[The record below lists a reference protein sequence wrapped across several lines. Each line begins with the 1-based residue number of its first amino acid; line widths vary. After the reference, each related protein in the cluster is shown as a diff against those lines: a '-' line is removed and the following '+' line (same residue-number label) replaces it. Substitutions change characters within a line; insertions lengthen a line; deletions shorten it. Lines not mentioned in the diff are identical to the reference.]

1 LVANYENGQYLSV
14 EIKTGKIYLVIN
26 YGNGAKLEFQT
37 KQTYNSGQWVKI
49 EAGRASR
56 GGSETGVLRVTFNG
70 LREDFVDSISP
81 LHSQDLDL
89 QTSKLYFGG
98 VPPSFDFE
106 RFPNIS
112 SNSLLGSI
120 RGITTSNP
128 GSNSLMNPLYTEY
141 GIINPYYGVI
151 PSCENRILK
160 MVSFGGGGHMEVKSQ
175 ALRTDSSFGLTFRSQ
190 QSDGL
195 LALSTFLGKPS
206 GHLADFYSVSL
217 LGGRVVL
224 RVGGTSVQTEET
236 YNDGR
241 HHTLFVIRRGQQLST
256 YIDDI
261 LVEGGEMRLQS
272 NREIKAPRQGGLF
285 IGGVPSVIKA
295 DVLASS
301 MAASVENFVGTIQD
315 FAFIDDLTVRVV
327 AMNEPVSFFNVAIGR
342 EFFA

>member
-1 LVANYENGQYLSV
+1 
-14 EIKTGKIYLVIN
+14 
-26 YGNGAKLEFQT
+26 
-37 KQTYNSGQWVKI
+37 
-49 EAGRASR
+49 
-56 GGSETGVLRVTFNG
+56 
-70 LREDFVDSISP
+70 
-81 LHSQDLDL
+81 
-89 QTSKLYFGG
+89 
-98 VPPSFDFE
+98 
-106 RFPNIS
+106 
-112 SNSLLGSI
+112 
-120 RGITTSNP
+120 
-128 GSNSLMNPLYTEY
+128 
-141 GIINPYYGVI
+141 
-151 PSCENRILK
+151 
-160 MVSFGGGGHMEVKSQ
+160 MEVKSQ
-175 ALRTDSSFGLTFRSQ
+175 ALRRDSSFGLTFRSQ

-224 RVGGTSVQTEET
+224 RVGESSVQTVET

-241 HHTLFVIRRGQQLST
+241 HHTLFVIRRADKLST

-261 LVEGGEMRLQS
+261 LVEGGEISLHS
-272 NREIKAPRQGGLF
+272 NNREIKAPSQGGLF

-295 DVLASS
+295 DVLTSN